1 MSHLFSRL
9 GLAALAAGLALC
21 AQAAAAAAAAAPA
34 SAAPAIG
41 RPYSFDTAGG
51 RLPKNV
57 LPLRY
62 SVAIVPDSAALTTS
76 GDETVVLKF
85 RSATN
90 TIQFNSLHQVLSG
103 VTLDGKPVATVA
115 SDDEAQL
122 TTVTLAAPAAAGEHT
137 LRFHFTG
144 RIGEQPTGLFRQG
157 YVTPAG
163 QPGTMLTTQ
172 MESIYARQMFPC
184 WDEPAFRARFEL
196 SVTAPAS
203 LVAVSNMPVVE
214 RKLAGELATTRFA
227 ATPAMPSYLI
237 ELTVGDI
244 AAVTARSGG
253 TDFGVW
259 AVRGQ
264 ESGGQYALANA
275 QQILADYNDYFGVR
289 YPLPK
294 LDSIAIPG
302 GFGGA
307 MENWGAITYNEQ
319 VLLLTPASTMGQ
331 RQDVYSVQ
339 AHEMAHQWFGDLVT
353 MGWWD
358 EIWLN
363 ESFASWMA
371 AKQTDRRNPD
381 WHWWLG
387 QDDSKEDAMSADAI
401 ASVHPILQHVT
412 DENLIDN
419 TFDPQITYSKGQAIL
434 RMLEAWLG
442 PDTFRDGVRRYM
454 KQRAYSNATSADL
467 WQSLAAASHRDVAGM
482 AASWTQVAGYP
493 VVSVAAHCDAAG
505 ARTLDLAQERFLS
518 DGSPGGAS
526 AWNIPLQLRSG
537 VAGTA
542 QAVVMGRTAQGL
554 PAGRCGEALSLNAGA
569 IGYFR
574 VNYDA
579 ATLAANTREF
589 GRLPAADRV
598 VLLDDQWALASAG
611 LAPLASYLALAG
623 AQGEELT
630 PRAWEQVAGALES
643 IEIAE
648 RGTPGHDAF
657 MAYARS
663 VLQPVFARLG
673 WLPREGETPDLRR
686 LRRIAFR
693 DLGHW
698 GDPAVVAEARKRFA
712 AFLADHKA
720 VAPDDQAVML
730 SVVARH
736 ADAATFE
743 QLYGLAKGTR
753 DAAELRRFYSVLTDV
768 ADPALAQRV
777 IDIALGDALPPQL
790 NSMPMQLVF
799 GLAQQHQALSWQA
812 FTTHSDKLLAPMPMS
827 ASMIIA
833 QYSPQIWWSGV
844 PLSDI
849 ETFAR
854 AHVPANTGELV
865 DRGLLTAR
873 GQLKRKATL
882 VSGADAYLAK

>member
-1 MSHLFSRL
+1 MRHLYPRL
-9 GLAALAAGLALC
+9 CLPALAACLALP
-21 AQAAAAAAAAAPA
+21 AQAASAAAAPA
-34 SAAPAIG
+34 AASAPVVG
-41 RPYSFDTAGG
+41 QPYSFDTAGG
-51 RLPKNV
+51 RLPKDV
-57 LPLRY
+57 LPLHY
-62 SVAIVPDSAALTTS
+62 TVAIIPDAAALTTS
-76 GDETVVLKF
+76 GDEAIVLKF
-85 RSATN
+85 RGATN
-90 TIQFNSLHQVLSG
+90 TIRFNSLHQVLGG
-103 VTLDGKPVATVA
+103 VTLDGRPVATVV

-144 RIGEQPTGLFRQG
+144 RIEEQPHGLFLQR

-163 QPGTMLTTQ
+163 QAGQMLTTQ
-172 MESIYARQMFPC
+172 MESIDARRMFPC
-184 WDEPAFRARFEL
+184 WDEPAFRATFAF
-196 SVTAPAS
+196 SVTAPAT
-203 LVAVSNMPVVE
+203 LTAVSNMPVLE
-214 RKLAGELATTRFA
+214 RKVAGDLATTRFA
-227 ATPAMPSYLI
+227 ATPSMPSYLV

-244 AAVTARSGG
+244 AALTARSGG

-307 MENWGAITYNEQ
+307 MENWGAITYNES

-331 RQDVYSVQ
+331 RQEVYSIQ

-371 AKQTDRRNPD
+371 ARQTDRRNPD

-387 QDDSKEDAMSADAI
+387 QDGDKEYAMSADAI

-442 PDTFRDGVRRYM
+442 PDTFRKGVQAYM
-454 KQRAYSNATSADL
+454 KQRAYSNAASADL
-467 WQSLAAASHRDVAGM
+467 WQALGAASRRDVAGM
-482 AASWTQVAGYP
+482 AASWTRVAGFP

-505 ARTLDLAQERFLS
+505 ARTLDLAQQRFLS
-518 DGSPGGAS
+518 DGSEGAAS

-537 VAGTA
+537 AGGQA
-542 QAVVMGRTAQGL
+542 QPLLMGRTALGV
-554 PAGRCGEALSLNAGA
+554 PAGRCGEPLSVNANA

-574 VNYDA
+574 VDYDA

-589 GRLPAADRV
+589 ARLPAADRI

-611 LAPLASYLALAG
+611 RAPLASYLALAG
-623 AQGEELT
+623 AQGEQLT
-630 PRAWEQVAGALES
+630 PRAWEQVAGALEA

-657 MAYARS
+657 TAYARS
-663 VLQPVFARLG
+663 VLQPVLARLG
-673 WLPREGETPDLRR
+673 WLPREGEAPDLRR
-686 LRRIAFR
+686 LRRVAFR

-698 GDPAVVAEARKRFA
+698 GDPAVLAEARKRFG

-743 QLYGLAKGTR
+743 QLLGLAKGTR
-753 DAAELRRFYSVLTDV
+753 DAAELPRFYGVLTDV

-777 IDIALGDALPPQL
+777 IDIALGDSLPPQL
-790 NSMPMQLVF
+790 NYVPMDLVF
-799 GLAQQHQALSWQA
+799 GLAQLHPALSWQA
-812 FTTHSDKLLAPMPMS
+812 FTAHSDKLLAANPTFAP
-827 ASMIIA
+827 MIIA

-844 PLSDI
+844 PLADV
-849 ETFAR
+849 EAFAR
-854 AHVPANTGELV
+854 AHVPANVGELV

-873 GQLKRKATL
+873 GQLKRKQTL
-882 VSGADAYLAK
+882 VRGADDFLAK